1 MKIKNLLLLAC
12 TVLAMLSSCNQ
23 DENVQNPS
31 SGLDQKS
38 GKSIVLKQGEVF
50 TLAPEFRSAAS
61 DHYSWVLNGENVSSQ
76 SSYQFAS
83 DEVGVHKLSFEI
95 DNGMGIERAEYSIK
109 VTGSYSS
116 GVFIV
121 NEGWFG
127 HENGSVNYWDGI
139 SNTIEHKVYAKENP
153 GKQLGVTSQFAGI
166 QNGHMYFVSKGYG
179 SQKGNV
185 VVANSQTL
193 KHEGTIELSSGQCRA
208 FVALNESVGYLSTG
222 GVGTGNGSGIYKVD
236 LRNYRVSSAVSGVGN
251 AEVGNMLI
259 ASGKLFALRSN
270 QLLIID
276 INSNNLQNTISLP
289 GTAGGMVKDKNGNIW
304 VAAQSKL
311 IKVNPQTLGIDQ
323 ISLSGVSVNSSFG
336 WAWNAGSLT
345 YSKSNN
351 TLYFVNGGGWAPRKV
366 ACYHIDSNQ
375 SETLFSID
383 SDYQIY
389 GAGTYVNPAS
399 NKLYV
404 TAIKGFG
411 QDGQYN
417 RLYVYNLLG
426 NKEKVLN
433 YNHFYFS
440 ALCVANE

>member
-12 TVLAMLSSCNQ
+12 SVLAILSSCNQ
-23 DENVQNPS
+23 DEIIQDPS
-31 SGLDQKS
+31 SGLGQKS
-38 GKSIVLKQGEVF
+38 GQSIVLKQGEVF

-61 DHYSWVLNGENVSSQ
+61 DQYSWILDGENVSNQ
-76 SSYQFAS
+76 SAYEFTA
-83 DEVGVHKLSFEI
+83 DEAGVHKLSFEI
-95 DNGMGIERAEYSIK
+95 DNGIGIERAEYSIK
-109 VTGSYSS
+109 VTGPYSS

-127 HENGSVNYWDGI
+127 HENGSINYWDGI
-139 SNTIEHKVYAKENP
+139 SSTIEHKVYAKENP
-153 GKQLGVTSQFAGI
+153 GKQLGVTTQFAGI
-166 QNGHMYFVSKGYG
+166 QNGHMYLVSKGYG

-193 KHEGTIELSSGQCRA
+193 KHEGTIELLSGQCRA

-236 LRNYRVSSAVSGVGN
+236 IANYKIGKAVQGVGN
-251 AEVGNMLI
+251 SEVGNMLI

-276 INSNNLQNTISLP
+276 TRFNRLMNAISLA
-289 GTAGGMVKDKNGNIW
+289 GTAGGMVKDKDGNIW
-304 VAAQSKL
+304 IAAQTEL
-311 IKVNPQTLGIDQ
+311 MKVNPQTMGIDR
-323 ISLSGVSVNSSFG
+323 IALSGVSVNPSFG

-351 TLYFVNGGGWAPRKV
+351 TLYFVNGGGWAPRQV

-389 GAGTYVNPAS
+389 GAGTHVNPVT

-417 RLYVYNLLG
+417 RLYVYDLTG
-426 NKEKVLN
+426 NKEKTLN

-440 ALCVANE
+440 ALCIANE